1 MGERDNPHSFFIMI
15 LTKDNFIIFAA
26 HYYDNATCTN
36 TEEFLSDL
44 NHFKYLKKLFSRYRD
59 NGDLKERLIINHIT
73 IILNLFGTEPAVKM
87 LFHKT
92 EIDTW
97 SYLKTFLLFLNVMPD
112 IIQDIEPKSIISADI
127 PIDINI
133 ANILRKI

>member
-1 MGERDNPHSFFIMI
+1 MM
-15 LTKDNFIIFAA
+15 LTKENFIIFAA

-59 NGDLKERLIINHIT
+59 NGDLKERLIINHLT
-73 IILNLFGTEPAVKM
+73 IIINLFGTEPAVKM

-92 EIDTW
+92 EENTW
-97 SYLKTFLLFLNVMPD
+97 SYLKTFLLFLNAMPD
-112 IIQDIEPKSIISADI
+112 IITDVDSKTIISADI
-127 PIDINI
+127 PINIEI
-133 ANILRKI
+133 ANILTKI